1 MHAIFEVDVNVMIDL
16 TTRNIYVH
24 GKPSCLE
31 IDSAV
36 SALVCF
42 AEGKIQRLFSVVF
55 VGTHMLC
62 YHSSQLVKA
71 GKELGTSISPPHHH
85 TKCEAQS
92 MRD

>member
-1 MHAIFEVDVNVMIDL
+1 MIDP

-24 GKPSCLE
+24 GKPSCPK

-62 YHSSQLVKA
+62 YHSSQLVPEKN
-71 GKELGTSISPPHHH
+71 LGLQYRHH
-85 TKCEAQS
+85 TTIQS
-92 MRD
+92 VRHNL